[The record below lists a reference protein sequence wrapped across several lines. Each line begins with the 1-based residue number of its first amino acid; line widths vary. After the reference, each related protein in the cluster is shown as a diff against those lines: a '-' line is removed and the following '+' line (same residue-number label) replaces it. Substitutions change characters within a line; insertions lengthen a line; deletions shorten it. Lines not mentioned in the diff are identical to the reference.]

1 MQGFRQTSLRF
12 LKICEES
19 NPQRFQAT
27 WQAVLL
33 HMQGFELVN
42 PYPVVGPYVHRVS
55 DPPMSVAL
63 ATLARTKLNS
73 IAETSVA
80 ARTRFA
86 QTGRARELMSP
97 LESPELRMAGDGV

>member
-1 MQGFRQTSLRF
+1 MR
-12 LKICEES
+12 
-19 NPQRFQAT
+19 
-27 WQAVLL
+27 
-33 HMQGFELVN
+33 GFEPVN
-42 PYPVVGPYVHRVS
+42 PYPVVGSCVHCVS
-55 DPPMSVAL
+55 APPMSAAL

-80 ARTRFA
+80 AKTCFA